1 MCLCPHSCLSLA
13 TYYPLLPS
21 AFLGPHLIHQ
31 VWPFLSHFLYYH
43 WISNFVKINKTTF
56 QLSMIKELWQFMEQL
71 LFWSLRRPSQIAL
84 AVFHPQQMSLL
95 FSGMPGKW
103 LRHAFHWLLLE
114 LLSHCC
120 HFLFVSIRIKSFIL
134 KPFPIWNFLLWLLFW
149 NFSL

>member
-56 QLSMIKELWQFMEQL
+56 QLSMIKELVTVYGAIAVLVPES
-71 LFWSLRRPSQIAL
+71 SLTNCISCLPPTTNVL
-84 AVFHPQQMSLL
+84 AFLRYARQMAKACLPLAASRTLISLL
-95 FSGMPGKW
+95 SFSFRQHQNKIIS
-103 LRHAFHWLLLE
+103 LEAFPHLE
-114 LLSHCC
+114 L
-120 HFLFVSIRIKSFIL
+120 FVMTSVLEF
-134 KPFPIWNFLLWLLFW
+134 
-149 NFSL
+149 